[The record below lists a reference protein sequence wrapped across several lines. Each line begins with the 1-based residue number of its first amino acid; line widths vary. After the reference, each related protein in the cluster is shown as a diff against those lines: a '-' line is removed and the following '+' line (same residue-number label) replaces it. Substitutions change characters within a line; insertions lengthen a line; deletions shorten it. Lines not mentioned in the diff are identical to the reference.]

1 MKSPGKLEKVGPL
14 RPLYEVGNMKEVYE
28 FRVQEKYASRL
39 FEPSAGEKLGWTK
52 QFGDKFVTVRKIE
65 LSADDPKFRRVGELN
80 ALLQKNRDDF
90 FFAGWNIN
98 RCYTASD
105 IAQAR
110 LFLLCRIATF
120 EPAGEECGTQY
131 DESAACSSCK
141 SKAKQVSPLFLDW
154 KRIPKSKD
162 IARTIA
168 GEVVVSKR
176 MVELFERHSITGAK
190 FGPVCHRPTT
200 SAESKEWFQ
209 LLVKPGY
216 AEVAAPT
223 KMGINPFDEDVTGQY
238 RCSHGDLIG
247 LARLSEVSISR
258 SSYNG
263 SDIIASRQ
271 FMGTRRGLL
280 RPERFLLVSPK
291 LRQLIKKE
299 KLTGC
304 EFEVA
309 HFV

>member
-1 MKSPGKLEKVGPL
+1 
-14 RPLYEVGNMKEVYE
+14 MKEVYE
-28 FRVQEKYASRL
+28 FRVREKHAGRL
-39 FEPSAGEKLGWTK
+39 FEPNEGKKLGWTK

-80 ALLQKNRDDF
+80 ALVKKEQNDL
-90 FFAGWNIN
+90 FFAGW
-98 RCYTASD
+98 D
-105 IAQAR
+105 IRRRYSTVDIGKAK

-131 DESAACSSCK
+131 DESSACPSCK
-141 SKAKQVSPLFLDW
+141 SGARQVSPLILDW

-168 GEVVVSKR
+168 GEIVVSKR
-176 MVELFERHSITGAK
+176 MVEFSERHSITGAK
-190 FGPVCHRPTT
+190 FGPVYHPPAS
-200 SAESKEWFQ
+200 SAESKDWFQ
-209 LLVKPGY
+209 LLVTSCE
-216 AEVAAPT
+216 AEVTAPT
-223 KMGINPFDEDVTGQY
+223 KMGVNPFDEDTTGQY
-238 RCSHGDLIG
+238 RCSRGDLIG
-247 LARLSEVSISR
+247 LARLSEVSISHA
-258 SSYNG
+258 SYNG
-263 SDIIASRQ
+263 FDIVASRQ
-271 FMGTRRGLL
+271 FVGTRRGLL

-291 LRQLIKKE
+291 LRQVIKDE